1 MDLLQIPIASSELEI
16 ILSNNFGLL
25 ILPLHTIMDKYET
38 GELTWK
44 NSWEFFHIHIY
55 TAEFWQGKT
64 NVTWIY
70 SFAEPKIYEFDLT
83 EVESRIA
90 VTKT

>member
-38 GELTWK
+38 GELT
-44 NSWEFFHIHIY
+44 
-55 TAEFWQGKT
+55 
-64 NVTWIY
+64 
-70 SFAEPKIYEFDLT
+70 
-83 EVESRIA
+83 
-90 VTKT
+90 